1 MKEGLRP
8 KKHIVI
14 RDLKRAPVYVKTKD
28 GREVTGVLLN
38 EFIPE
43 QHMKEMNPNHPL
55 EQDIVHCWDVKLHRW
70 NSFRISELDLYYP
83 EGSAPRGE
91 VNEERAETTTGER
104 RVGDQTPEEGSSET

>member
-14 RDLKRAPVYVKTKD
+14 RDLKRGPVYVKLQD

-38 EFIPE
+38 QFIPE

-55 EQDIVHCWDVKLHRW
+55 EPDIIHCWDIKLHRW
-70 NSFRISELDLYYP
+70 NTFRLSQLDQYYP

-91 VNEERAETTTGER
+91 VNEERTETTTSER
-104 RVGDQTPEEGSSET
+104 GTGDQGSQEAPKET